1 MNNLISILII
11 FFILSFSSLSWAV
24 NCPDRYDFKLIP
36 DGQNIDDFYSP
47 FKGSEEHKDLSERL
61 KETKAWKN
69 LTANEQEI
77 CIKEINKFM
86 QEFEEISK
94 VSKLKLSKGNV
105 IFLGIVT
112 GIFILLCKIFYELYK
127 MILKMNRGSKK

>member
-36 DGQNIDDFYSP
+36 NGQNIDDFYSP
-47 FKGSEEHKDLSERL
+47 FKRSKDLSEPL

-86 QEFEEISK
+86 QDTREELSK